1 MGVDIQRHADVRMTH
16 DILQVL
22 WIHTGLCHIGTEG
35 VSAYM
40 RGYFGHLDAVD
51 LVVLLDNVLQ
61 VFLPMQC
68 NHRPVVLV
76 QEQEPG
82 VSIHH
87 RLHFR
92 CYTIGE
98 NTAETRHNFLA
109 HRHIADTA
117 FGFGCLDHI
126 LHLRCSLQLMVNLDT
141 LLIELDVRNGQPTEL
156 RDSQPRVKE
165 NEDRIV
171 VPAEMLIFLDEF
183 QKITF
188 LLST

>member
-16 DILQVL
+16 DILQCLRV
-22 WIHTGLCHIGTEG
+22 HSGFRHIGTEG

-61 VFLPMQC
+61 VFLPMQR
-68 NHRPVVLV
+68 NHRSVILV

-82 VSIHH
+82 ISIHH
-87 RLHFR
+87 RLHFG
-92 CYTIGE
+92 CHTIGGD
-98 NTAETRHNFLA
+98 ASETRYHFLT

-117 FGFGCLDHI
+117 FRLGVLDYI

-141 LLIELDVRNGQPTEL
+141 LLIELDIGKGQSTKF
-156 RDSQPRVKE
+156 RDAQPCVKE
-165 NEDRIV
+165 NEDCIV
-171 VPAEMLIFLDEF
+171 VIVFVILYLNGVPASF
-183 QKITF
+183 
-188 LLST
+188 SR